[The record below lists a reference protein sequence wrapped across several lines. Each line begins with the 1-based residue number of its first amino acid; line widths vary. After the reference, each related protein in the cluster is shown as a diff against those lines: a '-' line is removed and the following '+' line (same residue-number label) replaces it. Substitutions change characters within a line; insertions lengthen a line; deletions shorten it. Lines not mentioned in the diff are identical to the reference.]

1 MYQLVTIKED
11 QRCDAS
17 GKKQNN
23 EYFNIWK
30 CIGHNITQNQIKIKD
45 LQIGLKIETRKIV
58 FGKKYR
64 TNLEGKSSF
73 RFAYSCQF

>member
-11 QRCDAS
+11 QRCDTS

-23 EYFNIWK
+23 EYFNICK
-30 CIGHNITQNQIKIKD
+30 SIGHSITQNQIKIKD
-45 LQIGLKIETRKIV
+45 LQIGLKVKTTKIF
-58 FGKKYR
+58 FGKNYLR
-64 TNLEGKSSF
+64 NLEGKSSF